1 MTTLGQME
9 GMIKL
14 PGDNQIDNETLYR
27 LLQTDASVAEM
38 QQRLTRQHE
47 ALTQCGHLIKLLY
60 GYNPD
65 LPMGPGMKAQF
76 QELMKEIE
84 NGR

>member
-14 PGDNQIDNETLYR
+14 PGDNPVDEM
-27 LLQTDASVAEM
+27 VAEM
-38 QQRLTRQHE
+38 HQRLMRQHE

>member
-1 MTTLGQME
+1 MLTLDQMV

-14 PGDNQIDNETLYR
+14 PGDNAIDNETLYR
-27 LLQTDASVAEM
+27 LLQIDASVAEM
-38 QQRLTRQHE
+38 QQR
-47 ALTQCGHLIKLLY
+47 LTQCGHLIKLLY